1 MANREYTIKLDI
13 AFHPG
18 EMLEEKLQE
27 MAMPVN
33 SFAEQSKV
41 PESIVRD
48 IIHGDASIS
57 SDIAIAFEEVTKI
70 PARLWINMQ
79 HAYDDYILA
88 KQRPSYLTRIAR
100 LAQRAAI

>member
-48 IIHGDASIS
+48 IIHGDASSIS
-57 SDIAIAFEEVTKI
+57 PGWKAMSNFIVYSLFAMIICYFC
-70 PARLWINMQ
+70 
-79 HAYDDYILA
+79 
-88 KQRPSYLTRIAR
+88 
-100 LAQRAAI
+100 